1 MVSQNKTVEVNMK
14 TLIDYY
20 DDYAEAWAEK
30 WYADSTLLPYLTEF
44 VKLLPSNATVL
55 DLCCGAGYESMRMNN
70 LGVNVV
76 GVDLSKKSIELAKTH
91 NKTIEFFVKDM
102 LVPYKDLGQ
111 FDGIACIAGL
121 VHLPENKLEIAF
133 KNMYEVLK
141 DNSYMFIVVK
151 DGKKIINSIEVDGK
165 EYAREFYCYTLDV
178 LLKHSDKYFEFEKSM
193 ETAQDDAWKYYIFKK
208 K

>member
-1 MVSQNKTVEVNMK
+1 MEELKMK

-20 DDYAEAWAEK
+20 DDYAEKWAED
-30 WYADSTLLPYLTEF
+30 WYSNESMLPYLKEF
-44 VKLLPSNATVL
+44 LKLLPNNARVL

-76 GVDLSKKSIELAKTH
+76 GVDLSKKSIELARRR

-133 KNMYEVLK
+133 KNMYDVLK

-178 LLKHSDKYFEFEKSM
+178 LLKHSDKYFEFEKRM

>member
-1 MVSQNKTVEVNMK
+1 MEELKMK

-20 DDYAEAWAEK
+20 DDYVEKWAED
-30 WYADSTLLPYLTEF
+30 WYSNESMLPYLKEF
-44 VKLLPSNATVL
+44 VKLLPNNARVL

-76 GVDLSKKSIELAKTH
+76 GVDLSKKSIELARRR

-121 VHLPENKLEIAF
+121 VHLPENKLEIAI

-141 DNSYMFIVVK
+141 DNSYIFIVVK
-151 DGKKIINSIEVDGK
+151 DGKKITNSIEVDGK